1 MNTNQ
6 FTQKTMEAL
15 QRAQQIAV
23 EYQHMQV
30 DEEHMLLSLTEDAKA
45 LIPQLLTRCGIS
57 VDAFRAA
64 LNDAL
69 SRIPR
74 VSGPGR
80 EADKVYISPDFEKAL
95 LEAENRAK
103 QMKDEYL
110 SVEHVFLGIAS
121 KPNAHVKEILTRMGY
136 DEKKFLKELSAVR
149 GATRVTTDNPEE
161 TYDALKKYG
170 SDLVEMARQHKLD
183 PVIGRDSEIRNVIR
197 ILSRKTKNN
206 PVLIGEP
213 GVGKTAIAEGL
224 ARRRAGFAEGQDD
237 FLAGYGQPD
246 CRREVPRRVRGALE
260 GGACGNQ
267 AQRRAHPA
275 VH

>member
-121 KPNAHVKEILTRMGY
+121 KPNAHVKEILTRMGLRR
-136 DEKKFLKELSAVR
+136 EEVPE
-149 GATRVTTDNPEE
+149 GAFR
-161 TYDALKKYG
+161 
-170 SDLVEMARQHKLD
+170 R
-183 PVIGRDSEIRNVIR
+183 
-197 ILSRKTKNN
+197 
-206 PVLIGEP
+206 
-213 GVGKTAIAEGL
+213 
-224 ARRRAGFAEGQDD
+224 ARRNPRDHRQPGGNVRCAE
-237 FLAGYGQPD
+237 
-246 CRREVPRRVRGALE
+246 EVRL
-260 GGACGNQ
+260 
-267 AQRRAHPA
+267 
-275 VH
+275 